1 MIKRSLLACG
11 MVSSLLYILMNI
23 YIPLGF
29 DGYSYSAH
37 TVSELSAIDAP
48 TRSIWLPLAAIY
60 IFLFACFA
68 WGIRITSLGNR
79 KLRIASAIMLVYA
92 VVNVYWPPMHLRGL
106 ERGLTDTL
114 HLVWAGVTVLL
125 MIVMMVIGAAA
136 LGKTFRLYTI
146 LSIVAHIVFGY
157 LTSLEAE
164 LIATNSP
171 TPWIG
176 VWERINIGVFM
187 LWIAV
192 LSFSLLRRG
201 SLSVFEHGYR
211 STTHR

>member
-1 MIKRSLLACG
+1 MTKKSFLACG
-11 MVSSLLYILMNI
+11 LLSSVFYTLMNI
-23 YIPLGF
+23 FIPLGF

-48 TRSIWLPLAAIY
+48 TRSMWVSLAAIY
-60 IFLFACFA
+60 ILLFACFA
-68 WGIRITSLGNR
+68 WGIRLASQGSR
-79 KLRIASAIMLVYA
+79 KLRIVSTIMLVYA
-92 VVNVYWPPMHLRGL
+92 IVNVYWPPMHLRGV

-125 MIVMMVIGAAA
+125 MIVMMAIGAGA

-146 LSIVAHIVFGY
+146 LSVVAHIVFGY
-157 LTSLEAE
+157 LTSLEAD
-164 LIATNSP
+164 LIATNAP

-192 LSFSLLRRG
+192 LSVSLLRRPIP
-201 SLSVFEHGYR
+201 SPHIDPD
-211 STTHR
+211 

>member
-1 MIKRSLLACG
+1 MTKKMLLACG
-11 MVSSLLYILMNI
+11 MISSVLYTLMNI
-23 YIPLGF
+23 FIPLGF

-48 TRSIWLPLAAIY
+48 TRSIWVPLAAIY
-60 IFLFACFA
+60 ILLFGCFA
-68 WGIRITSLGNR
+68 WGIRLASHENR
-79 KLRIASAIMLVYA
+79 KLRIVSTIMLVYA
-92 VVNVYWPPMHLRGL
+92 IVNVYWPPMHLRGV

-125 MIVMMVIGAAA
+125 MIVMMAIGAAA
-136 LGKTFRLYTI
+136 LRKTFRLYTI

-157 LTSLEAE
+157 LTSLEAD

-192 LSFSLLRRG
+192 LSVSLLR
-201 SLSVFEHGYR
+201 HPIR
-211 STTHR
+211 SPHTDRD

>member
-1 MIKRSLLACG
+1 
-11 MVSSLLYILMNI
+11 MNI
-23 YIPLGF
+23 FIPLGF

-48 TRSIWLPLAAIY
+48 TRSIWVPLAAIY
-60 IFLFACFA
+60 ILLFACFA
-68 WGIRITSLGNR
+68 WGIRVTSHGNR
-79 KLRIASAIMLVYA
+79 KLRIVSTIMLIYA
-92 VVNVYWPPMHLRGL
+92 IVNVYWPPMHLRGV

-125 MIVMMVIGAAA
+125 MIVMMMIGAAA
-136 LGKTFRLYTI
+136 PGKTFRLYTI
-146 LSIVAHIVFGY
+146 LSIAAHIVFGY
-157 LTSLEAE
+157 LTSLEAD
-164 LIATNSP
+164 LITTNSP

-192 LSFSLLRRG
+192 LSVSLLRRHIPSSNTDPG
-201 SLSVFEHGYR
+201 
-211 STTHR
+211 

>member
-1 MIKRSLLACG
+1 MTRKSFLICG
-11 MVSSLLYILMNI
+11 TVSSLLYTLMNI
-23 YIPLGF
+23 FIPLGF

-48 TRSIWLPLAAIY
+48 TRSIWVPLAAAY
-60 IFLFACFA
+60 ILLFACFA
-68 WGIRITSLGNR
+68 WGVRITSGGNR
-79 KLRIASAIMLVYA
+79 KLRTVSTIMLVYA
-92 VVNVYWPPMHLRGL
+92 IVNVYWPPMHLRGV
-106 ERGLTDTL
+106 ERDLTDTL

-125 MIVMMVIGAAA
+125 MIVMMVIGATA

-157 LTSLEAE
+157 MTSLEAE

-192 LSFSLLRRG
+192 FSLSLLRRY
-201 SLSVFEHGYR
+201 SDHVFEYEPRSAGYR
-211 STTHR
+211 

>member
-1 MIKRSLLACG
+1 

-192 LSFSLLRRG
+192 LSFSLLRRR
-201 SLSVFEHGYR
+201 SDSVFEDGYR
-211 STTHR
+211 SAGHR